1 VIEKKNVEIG
11 NLNKKL
17 LEIESMTVTIGTLQE
32 KITSVLNENRSL
44 DGDLKQVQENL
55 RLSTTQN
62 QRAVQELNEY
72 KLRIANNDEEN
83 RTIKAKIQRLISE
96 NSALGNDVQAAQ

>member
-1 VIEKKNVEIG
+1 
-11 NLNKKL
+11 
-17 LEIESMTVTIGTLQE
+17 
-32 KITSVLNENRSL
+32 
-44 DGDLKQVQENL
+44 L

-62 QRAVQELNEY
+62 QRIVQELNEY

-83 RTIKAKIQRLISE
+83 RAIKVKIQRLMSE